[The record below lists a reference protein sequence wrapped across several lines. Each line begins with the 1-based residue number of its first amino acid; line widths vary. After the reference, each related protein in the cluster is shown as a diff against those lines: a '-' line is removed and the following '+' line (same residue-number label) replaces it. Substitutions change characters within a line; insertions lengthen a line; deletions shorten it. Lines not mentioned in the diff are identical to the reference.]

1 MITLEPNEQLIA
13 RIQKHWFLFA
23 AQCVVYAALAI
34 APLVAVQY
42 FPWGSSFPGSH
53 AALGAFLWSAWL
65 LVLWVGLFISWTNYY
80 LDILIITTK
89 RLIYVNQIGLFS
101 RRVSISRLD
110 RIQDATGEIHGLI
123 PTLLDFGEITIQT
136 AAEEQ
141 AFVIRDIPNPAHV
154 KTLILKAQ
162 EEAKKA
168 EVPELS

>member
-1 MITLEPNEQLIA
+1 MITLEPNEKLIG

-23 AQCVVYAALAI
+23 VQCAVYALLAF
-34 APLVAVQY
+34 APLIALQY
-42 FPWGSSFPGSH
+42 FPWTGSFPGNH
-53 AALGAFLWSAWL
+53 TTLGAFLWSVWL
-65 LVLWVGLFISWTNYY
+65 LVLWIGLFISWTNYY

-89 RLIYVNQIGLFS
+89 RLIYINQIGLFS

-123 PTLLDFGEITIQT
+123 PTLLDYGSVTIQT

-141 AFVIRDIPNPAHV
+141 AFVIHDVPNPAHI
-154 KTLILKAQ
+154 KSMILLAQ
-162 EEAKKA
+162 EEAKKT